1 MATTLDTLVQRTRRF
16 VRDFPLGQDS
26 LTASITSVATT
37 ATVNTGTQFNQ
48 SGNQIVE
55 IDYEAFLLKSVSS
68 NTLTVSRAFAG
79 STAATHASGAA
90 VLINPAFMSVEIIDA
105 LNATKDECF
114 PLIYRPVLDLSLSG
128 DGTTY
133 EFTVPNMPN
142 TYGGDSIPIPWISKI
157 EIKENGA
164 LDYRPVAYWTI
175 RRGTIP
181 KIRFQSPPPICVMRV
196 SGFGPFPDWSAS
208 TDTVDTLWPKNAER
222 PLITG
227 AAARLL
233 ASGEAGRVRTIGP
246 RDDREA
252 ANRVGSSL
260 AASNDLYQ
268 RFQFQLRNAAMAPMP
283 PHVVS
288 VL

>member
-1 MATTLDTLVQRTRRF
+1 MATTLDVLVQRTRRF
-16 VRDFPLGQDS
+16 VRDFPLAQDA
-26 LTASITSVATT
+26 LAASITSVATT
-37 ATVNTGTQFNQ
+37 ATVSSGPQFNQ
-48 SGNQIVE
+48 SGNQVIE
-55 IDYEAFLLKSVSS
+55 IDYEAFLLKSVST

-79 STAATHASGAA
+79 SAAATHASGAA
-90 VLINPAFMSVEIIDA
+90 VLIQPAFMAVEIIDA

-114 PLIYRPVLDLSLSG
+114 PLIYKPVLDASLTG

-133 EFTVPNMPN
+133 EFTVPNMPS
-142 TYGGDSIPIPWISKI
+142 TYGGDSIPIPWLSRI
-157 EIKENGA
+157 ELKENGA

-175 RRGTIP
+175 RRGATP
-181 KIRFQSPPPICVMRV
+181 KIRFQSPPPIGNLRIH
-196 SGFGPFPDWSAS
+196 GYGPFPDWSAS
-208 TDTVDTLWPKNAER
+208 SDTVDTLWPKNAER

-260 AASNDLYQ
+260 STSNALYQ
-268 RFQFQLRNAAMAPMP
+268 RFQFQLRNAAMPPMP